1 MNFEGWAQEVDALIR
16 ATVPDVRIE
25 RDLEDMY
32 RWTYGADDVQ
42 AHACGEKTVV
52 LIALGAGTGAVVRR
66 LTIGECRPADVAREV
81 VEYLAT
87 TRVR

>member
-16 ATVPDVRIE
+16 ATFPQVRIE
-25 RDLEDMY
+25 RDLDDMY

-52 LIALGAGTGAVVRR
+52 LIALGSDTGAVIRR
-66 LTIGECRPADVAREV
+66 LTIGECPPADVAREV
-81 VEYLAT
+81 AGYL
-87 TRVR
+87 RVR